1 MSAIESSPI
10 ENGIAIIAM
19 AGRFPKAPTLEQF
32 WQNLAQGIEAVSFF
46 SDEELLA
53 SGVSP
58 SSLQRENYVRARNV
72 LEDVEFFDAG
82 FFGYTAREAMLL
94 DPQQRVFLQ
103 TAWEVLERGG
113 YDPEHYESAIGVFAG
128 SSRESYLWNNINENQ
143 ETRNS
148 ISDYQKMIDNNR
160 DFLATRVSYKL
171 SLKGPSVVVQTACS
185 TSLVAVHM
193 ACQSLLNYECDMA
206 LAGGVSISFPQ
217 KAGNF
222 YQEGGILS
230 QDGHCRAFDIRA
242 QGCVGGDGC
251 GVVLLKRL
259 SDALEDRDQICAI
272 IRGSA
277 INNDGSNKVGFTAP
291 SVEGQAGVIAMA
303 LACAGVSA
311 DSISYVEAHGTGTP
325 LGDPIELAALNRVFR
340 AQSGREHCC
349 AISSVKPNIGHLD
362 AAAGVA
368 GLIKAVL
375 ALQHKQI
382 PPSVNFETAN
392 PKIDFD
398 HSPLYVNSSLQEWEA
413 EPRRAGVSSFGIG
426 GTNAHVVLEEAPQLE
441 SVHAG
446 FNGKWQLLPLSGLDA
461 AALSRV
467 KTNLLNYLPANP
479 NINLGDLAYTL
490 QLGRKQCATREA
502 IVCSTLSDAIAV
514 LQDAPQAAIM
524 RVQRGTEAAAKSS
537 TEEAAVLIS
546 HLQVMAPE
554 DPAMQSLL
562 LALARLWVNGIKM
575 NWTKL
580 QSAHRYKRIALPTY
594 PFERK
599 SYWIAPSVD
608 ATSNKS
614 ASLALP
620 DRVRLKTLSSVT
632 ELPRSTVGLIESQ
645 LEILSEQLRAF
656 QPAVNRS

>member
-1 MSAIESSPI
+1 MPEVESNPI

-19 AGRFPKAPTLEQF
+19 AGRFPKAPSLEHF
-32 WQNLAQGIEAVSFF
+32 WQNLAQGMEAVSFF
-46 SDEELLA
+46 SSEELLA
-53 SGVSP
+53 AGVPQST
-58 SSLQRENYVRARNV
+58 LQRENYVRARNV

-94 DPQQRVFLQ
+94 DPQQRIFLQ
-103 TAWEVLERGG
+103 TAWEALERGG
-113 YDPEHYESAIGVFAG
+113 YNPERYEGAIGVFAG
-128 SSRESYLWNNINENQ
+128 SSRESYLWNNINGNH
-143 ETRNS
+143 ETRDS

-185 TSLVAVHM
+185 TSLVAVHV

-230 QDGHCRAFDIRA
+230 QDGHCRAFDSRA

-259 SDALEDRDQICAI
+259 SDALEDRDQICAVV
-272 IRGSA
+272 RGSA

-291 SVEGQAGVIAMA
+291 SVEGQAKVIAMA
-303 LACAGVSA
+303 LACARVTA
-311 DSISYVEAHGTGTP
+311 DSVSYIEAHGTGTP

-340 AQSGREHCC
+340 AQSDREHCC

-398 HSPLYVNSSLQEWEA
+398 HSPLYVNSSLQEWKV

-426 GTNAHVVLEEAPQLE
+426 GTNAHVVLEEAPQFE
-441 SVHAG
+441 QVSTDSRG
-446 FNGKWQLLPLSGLDA
+446 EWFLLPLSAMDA
-461 AALSRV
+461 ASLARV
-467 KTNLLNYLPANP
+467 KTNLCDHFLANP
-479 NINLGDLAYTL
+479 KVDLGDVAYTL
-490 QLGRKQCATREA
+490 QVGRRQCAAREA
-502 IVCSTLSDAIAV
+502 IICSALSDAIAA
-514 LQDAPQAAIM
+514 LQGSPQAAVM
-524 RVQRGTEAAAKSS
+524 LVRKGPEVLPEACA
-537 TEEAAVLIS
+537 EQPNDLIAR
-546 HLQVMAPE
+546 LQAMEPE
-554 DPAMQSLL
+554 DSAVQSLL
-562 LALARLWVNGIKM
+562 LALARLWVNGAKVD
-575 NWTKL
+575 WTKL
-580 QSAHRYKRIALPTY
+580 QSAQIYKRIALPTY

-599 SYWIAPSVD
+599 SYWIAPSLG
-608 ATSNKS
+608 ANSAKP
-614 ASLALP
+614 ASLAP
-620 DRVRLKTLSSVT
+620 HEQVKLKTVSPVT
-632 ELPRSTVGLIESQ
+632 ELAGSPVGLIESQ

-656 QPAVNRS
+656 QSAVSRS